1 MRDYEAQ
8 KAHRDHVQIFIDRFR
23 YNANRA
29 AQVQSK
35 IKALEKLPKLVAP
48 EPPEE
53 VNFKFNDSQFDRID
67 GTMIEIDQ
75 VTFRY
80 SLESRVIFK
89 NMDLSC
95 DTTSRIAIVG
105 ENGAG
110 KSTLLKLLLNKI
122 EPTNGWVKMHR
133 NLRVSY
139 FAQHHIEDF
148 DLNLTPIETIQKR
161 KPGQQAEDYRRF
173 LGRFGCVNDLAT
185 RKMMVLSGGQ
195 KSRVAFACLA
205 ITRPHL
211 LILDEPTN
219 HLDVETVA
227 ALAEALQVIILIINT

>member
-1 MRDYEAQ
+1 
-8 KAHRDHVQIFIDRFR
+8 
-23 YNANRA
+23 
-29 AQVQSK
+29 
-35 IKALEKLPKLVAP
+35 
-48 EPPEE
+48 
-53 VNFKFNDSQFDRID
+53 
-67 GTMIEIDQ
+67 MIEIDQ

-139 FAQHHIEDF
+139 FAQHHIEDL
-148 DLNLTPIETIQKR
+148 DLNLTPIESKSENLDS
-161 KPGQQAEDYRRF
+161 KPKII
-173 LGRFGCVNDLAT
+173 LGCFGCVNDLAT
-185 RKMMVLSGGQ
+185 RKMMVLLGGQ
-195 KSRVAFACLA
+195 KSRV
-205 ITRPHL
+205 
-211 LILDEPTN
+211 
-219 HLDVETVA
+219 VA
-227 ALAEALQVIILIINT
+227 SAQFGRT